1 MSKIITQ
8 KNKVHVSKMPVSDYM
23 TADQPMSRFQRRH
36 KSTMSNIA
44 TLRERGKNMDISDN
58 LKVEHLRP
66 VLTIEEKLFQLFMYY
81 SKNNLITNRNR
92 LFSDA
97 EDGNAILSL

>member
-1 MSKIITQ
+1 
-8 KNKVHVSKMPVSDYM
+8 
-23 TADQPMSRFQRRH
+23 
-36 KSTMSNIA
+36 MSNIA